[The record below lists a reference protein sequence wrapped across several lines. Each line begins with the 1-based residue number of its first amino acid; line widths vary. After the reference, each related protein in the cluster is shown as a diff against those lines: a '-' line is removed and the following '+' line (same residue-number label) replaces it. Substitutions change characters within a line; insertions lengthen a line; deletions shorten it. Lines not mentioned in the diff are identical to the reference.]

1 MLFFFSKYSVIAE
14 VMQMFAISE
23 VHFSSHSHHK
33 IVIIIYLFILTLRFA
48 VWIPELWIL
57 KDKKSCIENNP
68 MEHCCIKG
76 PKY

>member
-33 IVIIIYLFILTLRFA
+33 IVIIIYLF
-48 VWIPELWIL
+48 
-57 KDKKSCIENNP
+57 
-68 MEHCCIKG
+68 
-76 PKY
+76 